1 MAKNILFRHK
11 VTANFIT
18 MQIIVKK
25 CFDALLPTKDCH
37 FEMYLE
43 LLASPSF
50 SIRQLSQ
57 NIGKRCCAVH
67 SRFVC

>member
-25 CFDALLPTKDCH
+25 CFDALLPT
-37 FEMYLE
+37 
-43 LLASPSF
+43 
-50 SIRQLSQ
+50 
-57 NIGKRCCAVH
+57 
-67 SRFVC
+67 